1 MINPVREGYLSLSK
15 TYNLIPVSDEIN
27 ADLDTPISIYKKV
40 APAGPAYLLESVEG
54 GEILAR
60 YSFIGFDP
68 FLTFISQGEESHV
81 YGPGS
86 KKIIPGPPLEA
97 LERVI
102 GSYSVYQ
109 APGLPRFFGGAVGYI
124 SYDVAR
130 FTGKIETPQGGMPG
144 LPGCYFI
151 FAGTVLIFD
160 HVKRALTVVVN
171 SLPGADP
178 GGAYDLA
185 RERIK
190 KIVWAIQS
198 NAPIKKDTVRS
209 QACAYGKLEANI
221 DSGEFMAKVAQAKE
235 YIKSGDVLQ
244 VVLSR
249 RLRAP
254 FCGDPFDVYRKLRAL
269 NPSPYLYYLD
279 FDEVKVAG
287 SSPEMLV
294 RVEGTTVSTCP
305 IAGTRPR
312 GADRESDLALAK
324 ELLGDAKERSEHL
337 MLVDLGQ
344 DDLEKVCETGSVGL
358 DRFME
363 VEKYSHVMHL
373 VSSLCGNLAPG
384 KNCFDALKACFPAGT
399 VTGAPRARAM
409 EIINEL
415 EPDGRGI
422 YAGATGYIGFSGNMD
437 FAITIRTI
445 VMQEGYA
452 YVQAGAGIVAGS
464 NPKAEYE
471 ETVNKA
477 RALLTT
483 LWEVEAD
490 WVSAYGQC
498 EGL

>member
-1 MINPVREGYLSLSK
+1 MINLTREKYLSLSK

-68 FLTFISQGEESHV
+68 FLTFISQGGESHV
-81 YGPGS
+81 YGPSS
-86 KKIIPGPPLEA
+86 KNIIPGLPLEA
-97 LERVI
+97 LERVV

-124 SYDVAR
+124 SYDPAR
-130 FTGKIETPQGGMPG
+130 FAGKAETPQDGTPG
-144 LPGCYFI
+144 LPGCHFI
-151 FAGTVLIFD
+151 FAGTVLVFD
-160 HVKRALTVVVN
+160 HVKRVLTIVVN

-185 RERIK
+185 EERVK
-190 KIVWAIQS
+190 KIVSTVQR
-198 NAPIKKDTVRS
+198 NAPIKKDTVYG
-209 QACAYGKLEANI
+209 QARACGKADANI
-221 DSGEFMAKVAQAKE
+221 NREEFIAKVTRAQE

-294 RVEGTTVSTCP
+294 RVEGNTASTCP

-312 GADRESDLALAK
+312 GTDRESDLALAR
-324 ELLGDAKERSEHL
+324 ELLEDAKERSEHL

-344 DDLEKVCETGSVGL
+344 DDLEKVCEAGSVGL

-363 VEKYSHVMHL
+363 VEKFSHVMHL
-373 VSSLCGNLAPG
+373 VSRLRGNLAPG

-409 EIINEL
+409 EIIREL
-415 EPDGRGI
+415 ESDGRGI

-445 VMQEGYA
+445 VMREGRA

-464 NPKAEYE
+464 SPEAEYE

-490 WVSAYGQC
+490 RVSARGQC